1 MLNIR
6 EEKLQWESPQL
17 QCFDTKMHTN
27 SGLVILPIE
36 ILTVQGPS

>member
-1 MLNIR
+1 MADFINKQ
-6 EEKLQWESPQL
+6 EWEKPQL
-17 QCFDTKMHTN
+17 QCMDIKQNTK

>member
-1 MLNIR
+1 MSENLTNKMVWETPNLQILN
-6 EEKLQWESPQL
+6 
-17 QCFDTKMHTN
+17 TKQITK

>member
-1 MLNIR
+1 MLKKIEDR
-6 EEKLQWESPQL
+6 LEWEVPRL
-17 QCFDTKMHTN
+17 QCLDMKRHTN

>member
-1 MLNIR
+1 MIKNN
-6 EEKLQWESPQL
+6 EDKLQWESPKL
-17 QCFDTKMHTN
+17 QYLDTKKYTE